1 MILKLPRTDA
11 ELRSCLWPPVPQIAV
26 AAKLL
31 DHAVGAHLDGDFH
44 RAALLISEANLDEIR
59 RWTEGLWGKHSQ
71 YVRPR
76 MVTNAPPHLP
86 PADRVPVRMPN
97 LVERQRLELR
107 DGLHC
112 RFCGIPLIRKDVRE
126 KIRKSYPTIWGRKNI
141 DQHAAFQAMWLQYDH
156 VLPHARGGDNRFENL
171 VITCAP
177 CNYARMDFTLEEL
190 GLRDPRERE
199 PVRSSWDGLERFRRL
214 DAC

>member
-1 MILKLPRTDA
+1 MSDRTRTA
-11 ELRSCLWPPVPQIAV
+11 PELSSCLCPPVPQIAV

-31 DHAVGAHLDGDFH
+31 DDAVSAHLNCDFD
-44 RAALLISEANLDEIR
+44 RAALLISEANLEEIR
-59 RWTEGLWGKHSQ
+59 QWTEGLWGKRSQ

-76 MVTNAPPHLP
+76 VVTNSPPHLP
-86 PADRVPVRMPN
+86 LSERVPLRMPSV
-97 LVERQRLELR
+97 VERRRLELR
-107 DGLHC
+107 DGFHC
-112 RFCGIPLIRKDVRE
+112 RFCGITLIRKEIRE
-126 KIRKSYPTIWGRKNI
+126 RIRKSYPTIWGPKNI

-190 GLRDPRERE
+190 GLRDPRDRE

-214 DAC
+214 KGC